1 MKKNKTIA
9 YALAATLLVGGT
21 FLGTK
26 ALFTDKVD
34 TVGELSISTGDVD
47 VEAKTTKDWTLVRN
61 GEDANEGTTGPVQF
75 DNLKFGDVLT
85 KEVTITNE
93 GTLKAILT
101 LNENE
106 DKTGQLPNGIEFNAA
121 FKNANEELS
130 GKVFEPGQ
138 TATVELKLEV
148 TEGSEHSKTEKLIN
162 SDAQEKEIIDLKDG
176 FIINAKQITKDTA
189 VN

>member
-34 TVGELSISTGDVD
+34 TVGELKISTGDVD
-47 VEAKTTKDWTLVRN
+47 VEAETTKEWTLVRN
-61 GEDANEGTTGPVQF
+61 GEDTNEGTTGPAQF
-75 DNLKFGDVLT
+75 DNLKFGDILT

-101 LNENE
+101 LNKNE
-106 DKTGQLPNGIEFNAA
+106 DKTNQLPDGITFNAT
-121 FKNANEELS
+121 FKDGDENLS
-130 GKVFEPGQ
+130 GEIFEPGQ

-148 TEGSEHSKTEKLIN
+148 TEGSEHSKTEKFIN
-162 SDAQEKEIIDLKDG
+162 SDAQEAQIIDLEDG
-176 FIINAKQITKDTA
+176 FVIKAEQITKST
-189 VN
+189 VVK